1 MSAAI
6 EESGSTRGLETPP
19 DIQREL
25 ESRLAEQAV
34 LKERQTKEVLNSIKL
49 PPVTTK
55 KTEVLVKHI
64 GAEAK
69 KDANALAQV
78 VRSWLT
84 SDYQ

>member
-1 MSAAI
+1 
-6 EESGSTRGLETPP
+6 
-19 DIQREL
+19 
-25 ESRLAEQAV
+25 
-34 LKERQTKEVLNSIKL
+34 
-49 PPVTTK
+49 
-55 KTEVLVKHI
+55 VLVKHI